1 VSSSREFSRQPA
13 SHARSPAGDLSRL
26 REEFPI
32 LATRI
37 NDKPLTYLDN
47 AATTQKPRAVIDA
60 VERYYTRECSNVHRG
75 LHRLSAQATQAFE
88 DARDKLCRFLGARRR
103 EEIVFTSGTT
113 GAINLVA
120 HSFGGRVVGRH
131 DEVIV
136 TRMEHHSNLVPWQ
149 LLCDR
154 TGARLRVL
162 PVNDAGELVVDELAP
177 LFGPRTRIL
186 CLAHTSNALGTRNPV
201 ERIVELAHD
210 HGVPVL
216 IDGAQAVAHER
227 VDLDSLGCDFFAFSG
242 HKMFGPTGIGVLYG
256 RAELLAEMPPFLGGG
271 EMIHTVSF
279 DGTTYKDPPYRFEA
293 GTPDIAGAI
302 GLGAAVEFLE
312 GLGME
317 AVAAHDRELLDYATR
332 RLREIPRL
340 RLVGTAR
347 EKTAIISFTI
357 DDIHPHD
364 VGTALD
370 FEGVAVRAGHHC
382 AQPLMEYFGLP
393 ATVRASLACYNNR
406 DDVDA
411 LVDAVHKAIE
421 VLG

>member
-1 VSSSREFSRQPA
+1 VSSSRELSPRSAPRTRGPA
-13 SHARSPAGDLSRL
+13 ADLSRL

-32 LATRI
+32 LATRV

-47 AATTQKPRAVIDA
+47 AATTQKPRVVIDA
-60 VERYYTRECSNVHRG
+60 VERYYARECSNVHRG
-75 LHRLSAQATQAFE
+75 LHRLSAQATRAFE
-88 DARDKLCRFLGARRR
+88 DARDKLCRFVGARRR

-120 HSFGGRVVGRH
+120 HSFGGRVVGRD
-131 DEVIV
+131 DEIIV

-149 LLCDR
+149 LLCER

-162 PVNDAGELVVDELAP
+162 SINAAGELVVDELASM
-177 LFGPRTRIL
+177 FGPRTRLL
-186 CLAHTSNALGTRNPV
+186 CVAHTSNALGTRNPV
-201 ERIVELAHD
+201 EQIVELAHD
-210 HGVPVL
+210 QGVPVL
-216 IDGAQAVAHER
+216 IDGAQAMAHER
-227 VDLDSLGCDFFAFSG
+227 VDLESLGCDFFAFSG

-256 RAELLAEMPPFLGGG
+256 RAERLAEMPPFLGGG

-279 DGTTYKDPPYRFEA
+279 DGTTYKDPPERFEA

-302 GLGAAVEFLE
+302 GLGAAVDFLE
-312 GLGME
+312 GLDMA

-332 RLREIPRL
+332 RLLEVPRL

-347 EKTAIISFTI
+347 KKTAIISFTI
-357 DDIHPHD
+357 DGVHPHD

-393 ATVRASLACYNNR
+393 ATVRASFACYNNR